1 MRMLRQFERL
11 VMLQVVV
18 SISAFCVAERD
29 FSLLLVGVGVVLL
42 AWLVRRWR
50 PEWGLPQWLVTLLS
64 LGAVGWFITDLRG
77 EAPQLIT
84 AAGQFVLTLLVIV
97 LWGPRGNREYGQ
109 LMALSLLLMIAS
121 AVLTVELAFG
131 ALLLAYCL
139 VALLAVL
146 MLEIKST
153 GDRVTLERKRGAPPD
168 APLTPASPITGRKP
182 GSQLRSTAVV
192 LAVVCAAAGAVVF
205 FLIPRG
211 GSRLVDL
218 DAHRLS
224 RKAGFA
230 SSINLRGSGLINDD
244 PSPVMS
250 IGVTMNGKRV
260 GASAGPLLM
269 RGAVLDQYHAT
280 AKTWEQSASAAV
292 MSRQLP
298 VEDVR
303 DALGS
308 IDPRSAE
315 MSASVLMKGVSD
327 GPLFTVM
334 PLTGLGGETLQR
346 VRFNPLDDTLSSD
359 RGAAGAT
366 LYRVS
371 WPAVGAAGF
380 EASPARVSLGRS
392 ERMPVVEAMR
402 RMRYATSW
410 PVQQERLRAVAQ
422 RVLTEQGVPMP
433 EAGAGGGG
441 DPYAERSKVRPKERS
456 KERSKVRAAVR
467 ALARHLR
474 ERYAYDLNV
483 PAAPGNRDPV
493 VHFLLDS
500 KRGHCEMFASG
511 LAGLCRSLGI
521 PSRVVTGYRVSEY
534 NRVAGEFIVRRRHAH
549 AWNEVY
555 LGPSMGWWTVDATPA
570 MRIAD
575 IHDSTRAW
583 WLPLREVYEYLEFR
597 WVRSVVAYDRKTRD
611 ALMGEAARRVEKQ
624 VSEESSV
631 LWKLWRFVR
640 SIPEKWRLDR
650 VGYTLLVV
658 VAALLLFAVAMLIR
672 NVTLR
677 RKRVR
682 SLQLGSLPR
691 KKRSRMARRLKF
703 YVFAVELLERYGY
716 FRPEWQS
723 PRAFANHLAATD
735 RERFDALVRLTDI
748 FYEIRFG
755 HREVKGELAER
766 IRVEQSRLAA
776 ALARRGDRPHAP
788 GDVA

>member
-1 MRMLRQFERL
+1 MRMLRHFERL

-50 PEWGLPQWLVTLLS
+50 PDWGLPQWLVTLLS
-64 LGAVGWFITDLRG
+64 IGAVGWFITELRG

-182 GSQLRSTAVV
+182 GSQLRSTAVL

-230 SSINLRGSGLINDD
+230 SSINLRGGGLINDD

-250 IGVTMNGKRV
+250 VSVTMDGKPL

-280 AKTWEQSASAAV
+280 AKTWEQSGSVAV

-298 VEDVR
+298 MEEVR

-308 IDPRSAE
+308 TDPRSAE
-315 MSASVLMKGVSD
+315 MSASVLMKGISD

-371 WPAVGAAGF
+371 WPAVGTAGF
-380 EASPARVSLGRS
+380 EASSARVSLGRS

-410 PVQQERLRAVAQ
+410 PVQQERLRAAAE
-422 RVLTEQGVPMP
+422 RVLAEQGVPTP
-433 EAGAGGGG
+433 EASG
-441 DPYAERSKVRPKERS
+441 DPYAERPG
-456 KERSKVRAAVR
+456 VRAAVR

-483 PAAPGNRDPV
+483 PAPPGTRDPV

-570 MRIAD
+570 MRIAE

-583 WLPLREVYEYLEFR
+583 WQPLREVYEYLEFR

-611 ALMGEAARRVEKQ
+611 ALMGEAVRRVEQ
-624 VSEESSV
+624 EVSEESSV
-631 LWKLWRFVR
+631 LWNLWRFVR
-640 SIPEKWRLDR
+640 SIPEKWRLNR
-650 VGYTLLVV
+650 VGYTLLVA

-672 NVTLR
+672 NITLR

-723 PRAFANHLAATD
+723 PRAFANHLAAMD

-766 IRVEQSRLAA
+766 IRTEQSRLAA
-776 ALARRGDRPHAP
+776 ALARRGEKSASPDA
-788 GDVA
+788 A